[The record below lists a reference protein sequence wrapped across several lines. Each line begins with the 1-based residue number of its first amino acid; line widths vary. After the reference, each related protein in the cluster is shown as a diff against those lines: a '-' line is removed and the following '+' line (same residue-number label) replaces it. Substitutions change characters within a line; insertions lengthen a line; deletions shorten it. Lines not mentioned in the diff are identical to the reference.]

1 MVPFLQLLLPS
12 TATKIADDMRETAQ
26 MTLKIE
32 RHADGQTT
40 TLRLIGYL
48 QAEYLEALQAQIEGN
63 GPRMVLADRKFKAL
77 FTPPRRPLASA
88 PRRRPRRAP
97 GAGGAHSTAERG
109 LDKRRGM
116 G

>member
-40 TLRLIGYL
+40 TLLLIGYL

-77 FTPPRRPLASA
+77 FTPRW
-88 PRRRPRRAP
+88 RPRRAP